1 MRINK
6 LKGII
11 FASILMMSVGTIAVK
26 AAPATD
32 KQKTINSKKI
42 SEANR
47 NTESILGDSAIVTP
61 TIPATEEPSI
71 EKPSTGVE
79 EITNVTPTVVSSSK
93 YKEVTLLTKE
103 DIKKM
108 TGVDVIYKNITSI
121 YKELKKSSTWKIAG
135 YNDKDATLIASRFS
149 LNYKQT
155 VSVLKKISKNSD
167 LGLKVVLLH
176 KPNYE
181 SAYVGAMEIVSDSEE
196 DDKTGL
202 KELEIS
208 IEYKRGSVEL
218 EYSIKKDGSIKAEY
232 ENEFTKEK
240 LKGLEAQTK
249 IEEILEGLNLSS
261 NSQEAIVTF
270 ILDKLELDQNYKKFE
285 LEVDFNN
292 GTKYEFER

>member
-32 KQKTINSKKI
+32 KQKTINSKKV

-71 EKPSTGVE
+71 EEPSTGVE

-181 SAYVGAMEIVSDSEE
+181 SAYVGAMEIVSDSE
-196 DDKTGL
+196 DNKTDL

-218 EYSIKKDGSIKAEY
+218 EYSIKKDGSIKAEF

-249 IEEILEGLNLSS
+249 IEAILEGLNLSD
-261 NSQEAIVTF
+261 NSQEAIVTC
-270 ILDKLELDQNYKKFE
+270 ILEKLELDQNYKKFE